1 MNRGISRRSILGLLA
16 STALPWR
23 AKAAS
28 IWSASRIDVSCVAEQ
43 LLKVLPHRESAAVV
57 GRRYLNVTPSVADV
71 YLLTTEI
78 AQGTQLGIVELG
90 TLRSTELM
98 SLLREKI
105 RRDFRNQKISV
116 VDGWLLSVTEVQ
128 LCALASLVK
137 ETRSRALSEN

>member
-1 MNRGISRRSILGLLA
+1 MNRGMSRRAILGLLA
-16 STALPWR
+16 SAAFPWK

-28 IWSASRIDVSCVAEQ
+28 IWSASRIDVSCLADR
-43 LLKVLPHRESAAVV
+43 LLKVFSHRESAAVV
-57 GRRYLNVTPSVADV
+57 GRRYLKITPFVADV

-128 LCALASLVK
+128 LCALASPVK
-137 ETRSRALSEN
+137 ETIGMEARF